1 MNIDDSRLESRPNLT
16 PEQWAQ
22 ARRNI
27 ARLAPDLLPMMFGTD
42 GEGSAS

>member
-1 MNIDDSRLESRPNLT
+1 MNIDDSRLEARPTLT

-27 ARLAPDLLPMMFGTD
+27 AQLAPDLLPMMFGSND
-42 GEGSAS
+42 NQEN